1 MTTLTGKSMS
11 GPMPKDLTA
20 TLATHDAAINVLG
33 GRMTGVESSVRT
45 LQGEVHTG
53 FSALGSKLDKLDSRP
68 QFDFHQTTKTVLSL
82 AVLFSMVCA
91 GIIYITNSQNAAERA
106 RQEII
111 ANALAEKVGKTD
123 SILEKIDSKL
133 EEKVNKT
140 EGLLEKIEQ
149 KLDWAPTV
157 EKRSK

>member
-1 MTTLTGKSMS
+1 MSVLAGKPMT

-82 AVLFSMVCA
+82 SVLFSMVCA
-91 GIIYITNSQNAAERA
+91 GIIYITNAQNAAERA
-106 RQEII
+106 RQEVLNSAI
-111 ANALAEKVGKTD
+111 V
-123 SILEKIDSKL
+123 
-133 EEKVNKT
+133 EKVNKA
-140 EGLLEKIEQ
+140 ESVLNKIDE
-149 KLDWAPTV
+149 KLDWVPVIERRT
-157 EKRSK
+157 K